1 MHFPQSENM
10 KAFIRVIYSSEG
22 KSPAEVYQI
31 MKGMGFH
38 KMKGQP
44 MFEGDVSDD
53 AQLNEKMED
62 LHVAL
67 RGMELR
73 YIPTLGSPTDQ
84 QGNLVCNA
92 RDTLNSWKAL
102 GLNVAELGQLLEI
115 DVQKFRHQAIHALKA
130 QVEQVVAAR
139 ESELAEEKKV
149 MAKAEN
155 EKVDREKAERSAATL
170 RSLLSQ
176 EGGITFHQ
184 LHAGSGLEADEL
196 SEMLREMVDSGAVR
210 AEQRGRRV
218 VYSSA

>member
-1 MHFPQSENM
+1 M

-22 KSPAEVYQI
+22 RSPAEVYQI

-44 MFEGDVSDD
+44 MFEGDVADD
-53 AQLNEKMED
+53 AQLNEKMEE

-102 GLNVAELGQLLEI
+102 GLNVAELSQLLEI
-115 DVQKFRHQAIHALKA
+115 DVQKFRHQAIHALKQ
-130 QVEQVVAAR
+130 QVEQVVVAR
-139 ESELAEEKKV
+139 ELELAEEKKAL
-149 MAKAEN
+149 AKVEQEMVER
-155 EKVDREKAERSAATL
+155 EKVEKASSAL
-170 RSLLSQ
+170 KELLSQ
-176 EGGITFHQ
+176 EGGITYHQ
-184 LHAGSGLEADEL
+184 LHESSGLEADEL
-196 SEMLREMVDSGAVR
+196 TEMLREMVDSGAVR
-210 AEQRGRRV
+210 AEQRGKRV